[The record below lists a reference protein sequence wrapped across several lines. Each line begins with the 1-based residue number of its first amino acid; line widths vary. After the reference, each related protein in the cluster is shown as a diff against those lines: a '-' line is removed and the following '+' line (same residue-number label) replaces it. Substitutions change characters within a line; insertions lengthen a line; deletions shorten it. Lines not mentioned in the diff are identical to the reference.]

1 MEKIV
6 VSYLNDSHPNIF
18 LKKTKFGNAVC
29 KFGNAHMTWRSHKVD
44 VIMPTIMGLFSLDWE
59 TAEDIVD
66 AWVNSLQVVDSSYNV
81 SKT

>member
-29 KFGNAHMTWRSHKVD
+29 KFGNAHMTWRGHKVG
-44 VIMPTIMGLFSLDWE
+44 VIIPTIMGLFSLDWG

-66 AWVNSLQVVDSSYNV
+66 AWVNSLQVVESPYNV